1 MVAQVHTVDLF
12 SELTIALRNYNQEES
27 TQLLAELEREFPDS
41 SLPENNSDLCAKY
54 ILIAR
59 YHIQYGDIQAA
70 YTKLLL
76 ARNQSYKF
84 NEGLHYMYAYVSA
97 LYEVNKKNYPK
108 ALKWYTQA
116 EKYLYHNKDPLETAD
131 FYYRKA
137 TLHYFMEGAIESM
150 LCLEQ
155 AIRIYKD
162 DSCFHSS
169 KIAHCE
175 LIQGLNYIDLK
186 NYDLAEEFFHLSLSH
201 KGNDIEFE
209 TSIYHNLAH
218 LYSKKNLPKT
228 SLRYIEKSLERED
241 SHPDLSMAYFLL
253 TKELLKISNR
263 KKGKELCERGL
274 VHSKEANDLIH
285 FHLYTILKELYLAK
299 NAEERSLNCAI
310 SFLQKNNKWITIEDF
325 SDEIA
330 SYYYD
335 RDEFELASKYFNISL
350 QAKNL
355 RYGRC

>member
-12 SELTIALRNYNQEES
+12 SELTNALRNYNQEES
-27 TQLLAELEREFPDS
+27 TQLLADLEKEFPDS
-41 SLPENNSDLCAKY
+41 SLPENSEALCAKF
-54 ILIAR
+54 ILTAR
-59 YHIQYGDIQAA
+59 YHIQYGNIQAA

-76 ARNQSYKF
+76 AKNQNLKF
-84 NEGLHYMYAYVSA
+84 NESLNYMYAYVSA
-97 LYEVNKKNYPK
+97 MYEVNKKNYLK

-131 FYYRKA
+131 FYYKKA
-137 TLHYFMEGAIESM
+137 TLHYFMESAIESM
-150 LCLEQ
+150 FCLEQ

-162 DSCFHSS
+162 DSFFHRS

-186 NYDLAEEFFHLSLSH
+186 NYDLAEEFFHLALSH
-201 KGNDIEFE
+201 KGNDTEFE

-253 TKELLKISNR
+253 TKEHLKINNR

-285 FHLYTILKELYLAK
+285 FHLYTILEELYLSKDAK
-299 NAEERSLNCAI
+299 EKSLNCAI
-310 SFLQKNNKWITIEDF
+310 SFLQKNDKWITLEDF

-335 RDEFELASKYFNISL
+335 RDEYKLASKYFNISIK
-350 QAKNL
+350 AKHT